1 MERRKIIK
9 KNKLRYRTIKE
20 PATVGNITVADAEKV
35 ARDINARM
43 VKPMKKQ
50 DPKWPLTLYFFN
62 RPLLYK
68 AFQTISNEKEIP
80 MRKLVMSFA
89 SLGLKAYLK
98 QTGQAFKDDELN
110 KYL

>member
-1 MERRKIIK
+1 MERRKIVK
-9 KNKLRYRTIKE
+9 KNKLRPKS
-20 PATVGNITVADAEKV
+20 
-35 ARDINARM
+35 
-43 VKPMKKQ
+43 
-50 DPKWPLTLYFFN
+50 DPKLPLILYFFN
-62 RPLLYK
+62 RPLLYR
-68 AFQTISNEKEIP
+68 AFQNISTEKEIP

>member
-1 MERRKIIK
+1 MERRKTIK
-9 KNKLRYRTIKE
+9 KNKLRYRTVKE

-35 ARDINARM
+35 AKALKREKA
-43 VKPMKKQ
+43 

-62 RPLLYK
+62 RPLLYR
-68 AFQTISNEKEIP
+68 AFQNIAKEKEIP